1 MLIEALNIE
10 NYDPPY
16 AMPPDAMQPHSTWII
31 AFCPDINS
39 FFVTDQ
45 RAFYWEFEKEFNSE
59 QDGVSYFEDNVQY
72 FINVANKMIYTER
85 VWLENT
91 QNWYV

>member
-1 MLIEALNIE
+1 MHKE
-10 NYDPPY
+10 
-16 AMPPDAMQPHSTWII
+16 MPSDAMQSHNTWII

-45 RAFYWEFEKEFNSE
+45 RAFYWEFEKEFGSE
-59 QDGVSYFEDNVQY
+59 QDGVNYFEDNVQY

-91 QNWYV
+91 QNWYI